1 MSAERPFKLP
11 DVGSIDPNRLGLLTF
26 SLTFIK
32 HFNIILNK
40 VYMVVII
47 RNKVRNLIIYI
58 LIIVKVGIVLV
69 E

>member
-32 HFNIILNK
+32 H
-40 VYMVVII
+40 
-47 RNKVRNLIIYI
+47 
-58 LIIVKVGIVLV
+58 
-69 E
+69 